1 MPQYY
6 NFGITA
12 ASAEN
17 PDSFEL
23 YKFLL
28 FTSGSITREEPRRAQ
43 NPYGEQPNINVNIP
57 PDTPAPSVD
66 QTVQFQDLHN
76 RLQTLAHSIDSLYNE
91 VRVLADKSEGR
102 HQELSRNIISPD
114 RLDAIDIRLHGIE
127 TIVRGYQGQFSGLE
141 SSLKDTHSSLAESL
155 PKHMG
160 DRTCFTQS
168 SHSLSY
174 NLFNQFLNQSTH
186 FISFILTIL
195 SYNNVSTPHGAPYFR
210 LYRCPATT
218 GWVLCHI

>member
-28 FTSGSITREEPRRAQ
+28 FTSGSVTREEPRRAKT
-43 NPYGEQPNINVNIP
+43 PYGEQPNINANTP
-57 PDTPAPSVD
+57 PDTPAQSVD
-66 QTVQFQDLHN
+66 QTAQFQDLYN

-91 VRVLADKSEGR
+91 VRVLADRSEAR
-102 HQELSRNIISPD
+102 HQELSRNVNSPE
-114 RLDAIDIRLHGIE
+114 RLGAIDIRLQGIE

-141 SSLKDTHSSLAESL
+141 SSLKDTHSSLAENL

-160 DRTCFTQS
+160 DRTCFTKS
-168 SHSLSY
+168 LHSLLY
-174 NLFNQFLNQSTH
+174 TL
-186 FISFILTIL
+186 LT
-195 SYNNVSTPHGAPYFR
+195 NPNVAYTWY
-210 LYRCPATT
+210 
-218 GWVLCHI
+218 

>member
-28 FTSGSITREEPRRAQ
+28 FTSGSVTREEPRRAQ
-43 NPYGEQPNINVNIP
+43 TPYGEQPSINANTP

-66 QTVQFQDLHN
+66 QTAQFQDLYN
-76 RLQTLAHSIDSLYNE
+76 RLQTLTHSIDSLYNE
-91 VRVLADKSEGR
+91 VRVLADRSEAR
-102 HQELSRNIISPD
+102 HQELSRNVISPD
-114 RLDAIDIRLHGIE
+114 RLDAIDIRLNGIE
-127 TIVRGYQGQFSGLE
+127 TIVRGYQGQFLGLE
-141 SSLKDTHSSLAESL
+141 SSLKDTHSSLAENL

-160 DRTCFTQS
+160 DRTCFTKS
-168 SHSLSY
+168 SHILPY
-174 NLFNQFLNQSTH
+174 NLLINPNVEYT
-186 FISFILTIL
+186 
-195 SYNNVSTPHGAPYFR
+195 SY
-210 LYRCPATT
+210 
-218 GWVLCHI
+218 

>member
-28 FTSGSITREEPRRAQ
+28 FTSGSVTREEPRRAQ
-43 NPYGEQPNINVNIP
+43 NPYGEQPNTHVNMP

-66 QTVQFQDLHN
+66 QTAQFQDLHT

-91 VRVLADKSEGR
+91 VKALADRSEAR
-102 HQELSRNIISPD
+102 HQELSRKVISPD
-114 RLDAIDIRLHGIE
+114 RLDAIDVRLNGIE

-141 SSLKDTHSSLAESL
+141 SSLKDTHSSLAENL

-160 DRTCFTQS
+160 DRTFSTHS
-168 SHSLSY
+168 SHKLSY
-174 NLFNQFLNQSTH
+174 NLLTNLNIGYH
-186 FISFILTIL
+186 
-195 SYNNVSTPHGAPYFR
+195 SY
-210 LYRCPATT
+210 
-218 GWVLCHI
+218 

>member
-28 FTSGSITREEPRRAQ
+28 FTSGSVTREEPRRAQ
-43 NPYGEQPNINVNIP
+43 TPYGEQPNINANTP
-57 PDTPAPSVD
+57 PDTSAPSVD
-66 QTVQFQDLHN
+66 QTAQFQDLHN
-76 RLQTLAHSIDSLYNE
+76 RLQTLTHSIDSLYNE
-91 VRVLADKSEGR
+91 VRVLADRSEAR
-102 HQELSRNIISPD
+102 HQELSRNVISPD
-114 RLDAIDIRLHGIE
+114 RLDTIDIRLHGIE

-141 SSLKDTHSSLAESL
+141 SSLKDTHSSLAENL

-160 DRTCFTQS
+160 DRTCYTQT
-168 SHSLSY
+168 SHSFSH
-174 NLFNQFLNQSTH
+174 NLFINLN
-186 FISFILTIL
+186 IGYP
-195 SYNNVSTPHGAPYFR
+195 SY
-210 LYRCPATT
+210 
-218 GWVLCHI
+218 

>member
-43 NPYGEQPNINVNIP
+43 TPYGEQPNINVNNP

-66 QTVQFQDLHN
+66 QTAQFQDLHN
-76 RLQTLAHSIDSLYNE
+76 RLQTLTHSIDSLYNE
-91 VRVLADKSEGR
+91 VRALADRSEAR
-102 HQELSRNIISPD
+102 HQELSRNAISPE

-141 SSLKDTHSSLAESL
+141 SSLKDTHSSLAENL

-160 DRTCFTQS
+160 DRTYFTQTPRS
-168 SHSLSY
+168 FSH
-174 NLFNQFLNQSTH
+174 NLLIKSERC
-186 FISFILTIL
+186 ISFVLTIL
-195 SYNNVSTPHGAPYFR
+195 SYNNVSTPNGAPHLR

>member
-28 FTSGSITREEPRRAQ
+28 FTSGSVTREEPRRAQ
-43 NPYGEQPNINVNIP
+43 NPYGEQPNIQVNMP

-66 QTVQFQDLHN
+66 QTAQFQDLHN
-76 RLQTLAHSIDSLYNE
+76 RLQTLAHSIESLFNE
-91 VRVLADKSEGR
+91 VRVLADRSEAR
-102 HQELSRNIISPD
+102 HKELSRKVISPD
-114 RLDAIDIRLHGIE
+114 RLDAIDVRLNGIE

-141 SSLKDTHSSLAESL
+141 SSLKDTHSSLAENL

-160 DRTCFTQS
+160 DRTYSTQS
-168 SHSLSY
+168 SQSIIQS
-174 NLFNQFLNQSTH
+174 LNQP
-186 FISFILTIL
+186 L
-195 SYNNVSTPHGAPYFR
+195 
-210 LYRCPATT
+210 
-218 GWVLCHI
+218 

>member
-28 FTSGSITREEPRRAQ
+28 FTSGSITREEPGRARF
-43 NPYGEQPNINVNIP
+43 PSGEQPNINVNIP
-57 PDTPAPSVD
+57 PDHPAPSVD
-66 QTVQFQDLHN
+66 QTAQFQDLHN
-76 RLQTLAHSIDSLYNE
+76 RLQTLTHSIDSLYNE
-91 VRVLADKSEGR
+91 LRVLADKSEAR
-102 HQELSRNIISPD
+102 HQELSRNVISPD

-141 SSLKDTHSSLAESL
+141 SSLKDTHSSLAENL

-160 DRTCFTQS
+160 DRTSFIKS
-168 SHSLSY
+168 SHCLSY
-174 NLFNQFLNQSTH
+174 NLLINLN
-186 FISFILTIL
+186 IGYP
-195 SYNNVSTPHGAPYFR
+195 SY
-210 LYRCPATT
+210 
-218 GWVLCHI
+218 